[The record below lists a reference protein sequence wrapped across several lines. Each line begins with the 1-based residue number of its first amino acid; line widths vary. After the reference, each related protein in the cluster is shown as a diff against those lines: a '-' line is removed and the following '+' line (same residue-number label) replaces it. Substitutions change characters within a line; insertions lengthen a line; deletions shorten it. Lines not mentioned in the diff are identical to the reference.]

1 MKGPFISLRPEVT
14 REHAQRMIDWLNEQ
28 EVRQHLSDDQNTV
41 SSIEQILNRVDLP
54 VLTPLFSAG
63 GRFFMIHN
71 IAGRPIGFVRLVVRA
86 SDAEMVIVIGEKN
99 DWGKG
104 MGTSAILE
112 CMKIVFF
119 EMRLKKMT
127 ARIKPCNKRSLRAFL
142 RAGFILKNQTQSLVT
157 LEMTLEEYLHRIQ
170 KGGFSMAPK
179 VVITAVDQERL
190 KKVITDAAL
199 LNEASEHAIQ
209 SLEKEMER
217 AAVVDSRE
225 VSGDIVTMNS
235 KVLLSLNEEEMEVS
249 LVYPKEADF
258 LSNRLSVLSPIG
270 TAILGYSAGDQVT
283 WDVPSGMARIQ
294 IKKVLYQPEAAGDF
308 HL

>member
-1 MKGPFISLRPEVT
+1 MKGPFISLRPEIT
-14 REHAQRMIDWLNEQ
+14 REHAQRMIGWLNEQ
-28 EVRQHLSDDQNTV
+28 EVRQHLSDNQHTPSN
-41 SSIEQILNRVDLP
+41 IEQILQRVDLP
-54 VLTPLFSAG
+54 VLTPLFSTG

-71 IAGRPIGFVRLVVRA
+71 AAGRPVGFIRLLIRA
-86 SDAEMVIVIGEKN
+86 ADVEMVIVIGEKG

-104 MGTSAILE
+104 LGTSAILE

-127 ARIKPCNKRSLRAFL
+127 AKIKPDNKRSLRAFL
-142 RAGFILKNQTQSLVT
+142 RAGFMLRHQTDSLLT
-157 LEMTLEEYLHRIQ
+157 LEMTLDDFLLNIQ
-170 KGGFSMAPK
+170 KGGFSMASK

-190 KKVITDAAL
+190 RKVITDAAL
-199 LNEASEHAIQ
+199 IGDAPEHAILDLQ
-209 SLEKEMER
+209 KEMER
-217 AAVVDSRE
+217 AAIVDSRE

-258 LSNRLSVLSPIG
+258 LRNRLSVLSPIG
-270 TAILGYSAGDQVT
+270 TAILGYSAGARIT
-283 WDVPSGMARIQ
+283 WDVPSGMAKIQ